1 MQENR
6 WKQMVKDNTHEPDR
20 ERERFPCICGT
31 ALNQKKKN
39 ILNVENEHG
48 AIKNRGGWDE
58 IMNSGNGQYTLY

>member
-31 ALNQKKKN
+31 ALTQKKKN
-39 ILNVENEHG
+39 ILKVENEHG
-48 AIKNRGGWDE
+48 AIKYRGG
-58 IMNSGNGQYTLY
+58 

>member
-1 MQENR
+1 MEYYSSIVRTKFCRMQENR

-31 ALNQKKKN
+31 VLNQKKKN

-48 AIKNRGGWDE
+48 AIKNRGG
-58 IMNSGNGQYTLY
+58 